1 MLFSDTYNEL
11 KFACKGNYHEKGSKF
26 NAYAFPVHS
35 QLDINN
41 KLEYV
46 KKIEKNANHYCFA
59 FVLHPDKSSIKYNDD
74 GEPSSTA
81 GKPILGQINS
91 HDLTN
96 TLIIT
101 VRYFGGTK
109 LGIPGLIRS
118 YKNAAADAIINGTII
133 TKKIKELYE
142 IFFTY
147 EEMNYVMKIIKDFN
161 LNIIDKEFD
170 INCRILISI
179 SKNQSENVVKVFRR
193 NYKLDIKYI
202 KTI

>member
-11 KFACKGNYHEKGSKF
+11 RTPCKGTYHEKGSKF

-35 QLDINN
+35 QLDIKN
-41 KLEYV
+41 KLEDV
-46 KKIEKNANHYCFA
+46 KKIEKNANHHCFA

-91 HDLTN
+91 NDLTN

-101 VRYFGGTK
+101 VRHFGGTK

-133 TKKIKELYE
+133 TKEIKELYE
-142 IFFTY
+142 ILFTY
-147 EEMNYVMKIIKDFN
+147 EDMNYVMNIIKDFH
-161 LNIIDKEFD
+161 LNIIDKEFE

-179 SKNQSENVVKVFRR
+179 PKNQCDNIIKIFKR
-193 NYKLDIKYI
+193 NYKLDTKYI
-202 KTI
+202 RTI